1 MANVTETQKRLLDK
15 LAELFQLDQADLDFG
30 IYRIMNY
37 KRETI
42 KKFLDEE
49 LMSQVA
55 QQLQVLHSSGSSKA
69 LAEIEAEIKAA
80 GKLTVSD
87 AVKSVMVAELEARKK
102 SIGAVSDI
110 RDVEADIYSHL
121 TDFFSR
127 YYDEGDFI
135 SQRRYK
141 DGVYAIPYEGE
152 EVKLHWAN
160 ADQYYIKTSEYFKE
174 YRFDTGYGKVLF
186 KIVEAETERDNNKA
200 QKKRFFQLFNEH
212 PFAQENNELV
222 IRFEYKDGDKK
233 QDAYVNEA
241 VSEFA
246 KRVKDFPAFKNLLH
260 TGDGKTVL
268 EKHLNAYAARNT
280 FDYFIHKDLKK
291 FLNRELDF
299 YIKNEV
305 MFLDDL
311 DEQDDHKTKEY
322 LTKAKVIRRI
332 ARKIVT
338 FLAQIEDFQKKLW
351 LKKKFV
357 VETNYCITLDR
368 VPKSL
373 YPQIIENRAQLDEWV
388 RLFAINEIKPKKGNL
403 FEVDV
408 KAFTVPLTLDFLE
421 QNPHLVLDTAFFP
434 REFREVLVQSIDGLD
449 ENIDGVLIHSEN
461 FQALQLLGE
470 RYREEIKCIYVDPPY
485 NTNASEIAYK
495 NGYKNSSW
503 LSLMADRM
511 TLAKGFMSR
520 DAIKCITIDDVEYN
534 NLALIVEDLF
544 HPDNILGSVVI
555 KNNPSGRSTAR
566 GFSIAHEYAIFCANE
581 SSVKVG
587 RLERNAEQKDRY
599 DEKDSTS
606 YFEWVNFR
614 KHGGTKAESPKMFYP
629 IYVTE
634 KAMRIPNAEWNNE
647 SKCWDVLEKKND
659 NEIAVYPI
667 DEKGTERRWKWAMER
682 TKSNP
687 DEFCVRN
694 DRSGKLAVYMKA
706 RMNDEG
712 MLPLTTWDKKEYSAT
727 AYGTNLLKDIFGSI
741 NAFTYPKSIH
751 AVEDTLKVCNSSTAS
766 SVMDY
771 FAGSG
776 TTGHAVINLN
786 REDGGN
792 RKYILMEMGEYF
804 DTVTKPRIQKVI
816 YSEDWKDGKPI
827 SRKGSSHAFKYLRLE
842 SYEDTLNNLEI
853 TDKGFESLGNKD
865 VQEQYLLS
873 YMLSRETEGSASLL
887 NIDKLDHPFNYAL
900 NITRNL
906 ESRVQAVDLVETFN
920 YLIGLK
926 VERSYQT
933 QKYGAKFHTG
943 EHGRLFATLISGDT
957 YTLKAVEG
965 RTLSGEKVLVIWR
978 DHTDDKEKDNAV
990 LDAYLEKRRI
1000 NPSDFEFDR
1009 VYVNGDNNL
1018 RNLRADNETWKVLL
1032 IEEEMKKRM
1041 FEVN

>member
-1 MANVTETQKRLLDK
+1 MANVTENQKRLLDK

-42 KKFLDEE
+42 KQFLDEE
-49 LMSQVA
+49 LMSQVT

-69 LAEIEAEIKAA
+69 LAEIEAEIKAV

-127 YYDEGDFI
+127 YYDDGDFI

-222 IRFEYKDGDKK
+222 IRFEYKEGDKK
-233 QDAYVNEA
+233 QEAYVTEA

-246 KRVKDFPAFKNLLH
+246 KRVKDFPAFKNLLN

-268 EKHLNAYAARNT
+268 EKHLKAYAARNT

-299 YIKNEV
+299 YIKNEIV
-305 MFLDDL
+305 FLDDL
-311 DEQDDHKTKEY
+311 DEQDEHKTKEY
-322 LTKAKVIRRI
+322 LIKAKVIRKI
-332 ARKIVT
+332 ARKVIT

-368 VPKSL
+368 VPKKL
-373 YPQIIENRAQLDEWV
+373 YPQIVKNKAQVEEWV
-388 RLFAINEIKPKKGNL
+388 RLFAIDEIKPNKSNL
-403 FEVDV
+403 FESDT
-408 KAFTVPLTLDFLE
+408 KAFSDPLTVEFLE
-421 QNPHLVLDTAFFP
+421 ENPYLVLDTSFFP
-434 REFREVLVQSIDGLD
+434 RVFRDDIIETIDNLD
-449 ENIDGVLIHSEN
+449 ESLDGVLIHSEN
-461 FQALQLLGE
+461 SQALSLLKNHYTE
-470 RYREEIKCIYVDPPY
+470 SISMIYIDPPY
-485 NTNASEIAYK
+485 NTSE
-495 NGYKNSSW
+495 NTFLYKNSYRHSSW
-503 LSLMADRM
+503 NTMIAARMSLAAGFLSKEGVICTA
-511 TLAKGFMSR
+511 
-520 DAIKCITIDDVEYN
+520 IDDTQLPFLRSIKDSIFGVN
-534 NLALIVEDLF
+534 NRIACIGIEVNPAGQNIRPNVPALSHDYSLLYATDIDKMEMSLRELTEAERAQYKERDKEGLFLWDNLRRRGGNSRPVDRPNQNYPLYANLETREVSLSPFKGCQEVWPIDPQGEPRIWRVNPGGASRELARGSISVLQKNGRTEVVMKTRMPTGRKPKTLWYGGRYSATTYGSKLLNSMLGPQVFSYPKSLFLVEDLLQYWLSQ
-544 HPDNILGSVVI
+544 DG
-555 KNNPSGRSTAR
+555 
-566 GFSIAHEYAIFCANE
+566 E
-581 SSVKVG
+581 
-587 RLERNAEQKDRY
+587 
-599 DEKDSTS
+599 
-606 YFEWVNFR
+606 
-614 KHGGTKAESPKMFYP
+614 
-629 IYVTE
+629 
-634 KAMRIPNAEWNNE
+634 
-647 SKCWDVLEKKND
+647 
-659 NEIAVYPI
+659 
-667 DEKGTERRWKWAMER
+667 
-682 TKSNP
+682 
-687 DEFCVRN
+687 
-694 DRSGKLAVYMKA
+694 
-706 RMNDEG
+706 
-712 MLPLTTWDKKEYSAT
+712 
-727 AYGTNLLKDIFGSI
+727 
-741 NAFTYPKSIH
+741 
-751 AVEDTLKVCNSSTAS
+751 
-766 SVMDY
+766 VMDF

-786 REDGGN
+786 REDNGT
-792 RKYILMEMGEYF
+792 RKYILVEMGEYF

-816 YSEDWKDGKPI
+816 YSEDWKDGKPL

-853 TDKGFESLGNKD
+853 TDKGFERLGNED

-873 YMLSRETEGSASLL
+873 YMLPRETEGSASLL

-943 EHGRLFATLISGDT
+943 EHGRLYATLGGGDT
-957 YTLKAVEG
+957 YALKAVEG
-965 RTLSGEKVLVIWR
+965 RTLSAEKVLIIWR

-1000 NPSDFEFDR
+1000 NPRDFEFDR

-1018 RNLRADNETWKVLL
+1018 PNLRAENETWKVLL